1 MKRLA
6 IIPAKSSSIRVKK
19 KNFVLINN
27 KPIYT
32 YTLNNLIKSKLFK
45 KIHISSNI
53 YVNEKYQEF
62 LRPNSF
68 CKKTTLIKEVIQWTL
83 MEFKKRGE
91 IFDTVCLAY
100 PTAPLLDEKDFKK
113 ACKKF
118 EKNKKFPLL
127 SVSKFCPSI
136 DEAMVKIKN
145 LVKPKNEVKFYQDSK
160 RHEDYY
166 FDTGSFVF
174 FPSNYFYNKKNKSSS
189 IIKSFVPFILPRNKS
204 VDINTKEDLNFL
216 KHLIKIK

>member
-6 IIPAKSSSIRVKK
+6 IIPTKSTSIRIKR

-32 YTLNNLIKSKLFK
+32 YTLNNLINSKLFN
-45 KIHISSNI
+45 KIHISSDI
-53 YVNEKYQEF
+53 FVNKKYQEF
-62 LRPNSF
+62 LRPNSI
-68 CKKTTLIKEVIQWTL
+68 CKKTTSIKKVIQWTL

-100 PTAPLLDEKDFKK
+100 PTAPLLDQNDFKK

-118 EKNKKFPLL
+118 ENNEKFPLL
-127 SVSKFCPSI
+127 SVSKFNPSI

-145 LVKPKNEVKFYQDSK
+145 FVKPKNKSKFYQDSK
-160 RHEDYY
+160 KHKDYFY
-166 FDTGSFVF
+166 DTGSFAF
-174 FPSNYFYNKKNKSSS
+174 FASNYFYNKKIQSRSLTKF
-189 IIKSFVPFILPRNKS
+189 FVPFVLPRNKS
-204 VDINTKEDLNFL
+204 IDINTKEDLIFL